1 MVALKNSAEIK
12 AMEKACRISAETL
25 QLAGELIK
33 PGMSTKE
40 LDRKLHEFIKKQ
52 GAVPSFLGYGGFPG
66 CACISLNDQVIHGIP
81 SDKVIIKDGDLVKVD
96 VGAYID
102 GFHGDNAATYAV
114 GEISPEARLLMDA
127 TRDSLYKAI
136 EAAVPGN
143 RLGDIGHAV
152 QSHVEQFGFGVVR
165 DFVGHGVGRKLHES
179 PEVPNFGTAGK
190 GIRLLPGMTLAIEP
204 MINAKGHEVKILKD
218 GWTVKTVSGSLS
230 AHFEHTIAITTNGP
244 VILTRP

>member
-1 MVALKNSAEIK
+1 MVALKNSAELR

-40 LDRKLHEFIKKQ
+40 LDRKLHEYIKKQ

-81 SDKVIIKDGDLVKVD
+81 SEKVIIKEGDIVKVD

-102 GFHGDNAATYAV
+102 GYHGDNAATFGV
-114 GEISPEARLLMDA
+114 GKISQEARQLMDA
-127 TRDSLYKAI
+127 TKESLYKAI
-136 EAAVPGN
+136 ETAVPGN

-152 QSHVEQFGFGVVR
+152 QSHVEQFGFAVVR
-165 DFVGHGVGRKLHES
+165 DYVGHGVGHELHES
-179 PEVPNFGTAGK
+179 PEVPNYGK
-190 GIRLLPGMTLAIEP
+190 PGHGVRLLPGMTIAIEP
-204 MINAKGHEVKILKD
+204 MVNAKGAEVKVLKD
-218 GWTVKTVSGSLS
+218 GWTVLTVSGSLS
-230 AHFEHTIAITTNGP
+230 AHFEHTIAITSDGP